1 MTLYFLV
8 EHLMNS
14 STLPINSYVI
24 VGGGTAGWLTAAIL
38 KRVLENTN
46 ATITLIESPEV
57 STVGVGEATVPFFID
72 NLKFLD
78 IPETDFILKT
88 NATFKLGIK
97 FTDWQ
102 NPDESYWHP
111 FGDVG
116 SKINGCEFYQ
126 HWLKAHFNGD
136 TSKYTDFSPCAVMA
150 DAGKF
155 YIPDPKKPNNLST
168 MGYAL
173 HFDASLVAAYL
184 SKHAQSRGVVHK
196 QAHVETVRK
205 HEDGRVK
212 SLVMK
217 DGSSVEGDFFIDC
230 TGQRALLIG
239 EALDVEYEDW
249 SHYLP
254 VNRAVVVQSEIA
266 PSETK
271 QSKVQGSL
279 PPYTEAFAHEHGWRW
294 QIPLQN
300 RIGNGYVYASDYCSE
315 QEATE
320 LLLKNLTGK
329 ALTEPRTIKFTTGKR
344 KKMWH
349 KNCVAIGLS
358 SGFLEPLESTSI
370 YLISRAAMLF
380 ITMLPNM
387 SSAKETEGE
396 YNRLMDSEYENLR
409 DFIVT
414 HYCTSRRT
422 DTAFW
427 QDWQKREIPPSL
439 QNKLAFY
446 KSQGRLIRNDLDLF
460 GPLSWHS
467 VLSGMGVFPEAYD
480 PVVDGTNTAKTQ
492 EYLKNVKASFAHSVN
507 QLLTHD
513 EYIER
518 LKR

>member
-1 MTLYFLV
+1 
-8 EHLMNS
+8 MNS

-38 KRVLENTN
+38 RRVLENTN

-57 STVGVGEATVPFFID
+57 STVGVGEATVPFLID
-72 NLKFLD
+72 NLKFLG
-78 IPETDFILKT
+78 ISETDFILKT

-102 NPDESYWHP
+102 NLGESYWHP

-116 SKINGCEFYQ
+116 SKINGWEFYQ

-136 TSKYTDFSPCAVMA
+136 PSNYTDFSPCAVMA

-155 YIPDPKKPNNLST
+155 YIPDPKKPNNLSN

-184 SKHAQSRGVVHK
+184 TKHAQSQGVVLK
-196 QAHVETVRK
+196 KDHVETVRK

-230 TGQRALLIG
+230 TGQRALLMG
-239 EALDVEYEDW
+239 DALGVDYEDW

-254 VNRAVVVQSEIA
+254 VDRATVVQSENNNN
-266 PSETK
+266 
-271 QSKVQGSL
+271 L
-279 PPYTEAFAHEHGWRW
+279 PPYTESFAHEHGWRW

-300 RIGNGYVYASDYCSE
+300 RVGNGYVYASDYCSE
-315 QEATE
+315 EEATE
-320 LLLKNLTGK
+320 LLLKNIKGK
-329 ALTEPRTIKFTTGKR
+329 VLTEPRTIKFTTGKR

-370 YLISRAAMLF
+370 YLVSRAAMLF

-387 SSAKETEGE
+387 NLAKETESE
-396 YNRLMDSEYENLR
+396 FNRLMDSEYENLR

-414 HYCTSRRT
+414 HYCTSQRK

-427 QDWQKREIPPSL
+427 QDWQKRDIPASL
-439 QNKLAFY
+439 KNKLAFY

-460 GPLSWHS
+460 GPISWYS
-467 VLSGMGVFPEAYD
+467 VLSGMRVFPEAYD
-480 PVVDGTNTAKTQ
+480 PLVDATNTEQSKL
-492 EYLKNVKASFAHSVN
+492 YFKNVKESLTHSVN
-507 QLLTHD
+507 QLLTHG